1 MINKGG
7 CLVILLALLQISS
20 IIITVLHIQNVIDM
34 KKNLLILSGI
44 IFFTCAV
51 AQEYVAPT
59 KNFFRSRVTINFL
72 AQFRM
77 EEDGMYHYYE
87 TKGIDFLSSERTKYS
102 EAVEGVEHFYC
113 YDKSNNIFYYYTE
126 NTIGFYNPRHSNYIK
141 LVKSYMKQGNVKKVK
156 ETEAMLLTENIL
168 KGMQEKYR
176 LKNDSILESK
186 RIAREKFIE
195 DSIEAAQRKAK
206 EYEEYRKKHDW
217 RDLTMSRTYGL
228 KCEFCDEYHY
238 LKNYRVML
246 LNADTLYY
254 FLEKPD
260 ITYLGINHVDI
271 HYSTL
276 TWDFKNDSKF
286 KEYVNIWHDS
296 IDNNNNFSK
305 QDAALFNLI
314 QYNEFRDK
322 VSSTAPS
329 GFLQRWGWKLNSAQG
344 IEPFFTFFNSSKK
357 TIKYVDFYFS
367 MFNAVGDRCYLKYE
381 RSYIGNVRGVGPV
394 EPFESGSWNWDRAT
408 HYTSGDAYEMRIVK
422 LVITYMDRTTK
433 TIPNS
438 SIIYDNYK

>member
-1 MINKGG
+1 MKKF
-7 CLVILLALLQISS
+7 LILLTLTMSSLSVFGQIYE
-20 IIITVLHIQNVIDM
+20 IPKRTMVHPTM
-34 KKNLLILSGI
+34 NL
-44 IFFTCAV
+44 
-51 AQEYVAPT
+51 
-59 KNFFRSRVTINFL
+59 
-72 AQFRM
+72 
-77 EEDGMYHYYE
+77 
-87 TKGIDFLSSERTKYS
+87 
-102 EAVEGVEHFYC
+102 YC
-113 YDKSNNIFYYYTE
+113 YGRYKIGPDGYYQLESYDKARSMSASNYFSTSKGNERYFCYSKEDKMYFFYTDNI
-126 NTIGFYNPRHSNYIK
+126 IGFYNPSNDFWEKNLRKALKDSKVRKINIDE
-141 LVKSYMKQGNVKKVK
+141 LPNLLSNVIN
-156 ETEAMLLTENIL
+156 EMNIIY
-168 KGMQEKYR
+168 EK
-176 LKNDSILESK
+176 KNDSIAEVKRLE
-186 RIAREKFIE
+186 RNKFIQ
-195 DSIEAAQRKAK
+195 DSIANEKKRQV
-206 EYEEYRKKHDW
+206 EQGEYRKTHDW

-394 EPFESGSWNWDRAT
+394 EPFEPGSWNWDRAT

-438 SIIYDNYK
+438 SIIYDNNK